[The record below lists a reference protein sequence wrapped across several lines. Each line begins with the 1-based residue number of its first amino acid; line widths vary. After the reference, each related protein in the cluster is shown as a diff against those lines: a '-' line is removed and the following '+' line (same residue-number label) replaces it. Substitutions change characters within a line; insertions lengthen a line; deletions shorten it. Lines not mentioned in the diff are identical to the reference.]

1 MLNSDELRQLT
12 RDRGEQLLR
21 DAEIERLVRRSRRSV
36 LRWRRRAL
44 ITALVPRLRPQRQ
57 A

>member
-21 DAEIERLVRRSRRSV
+21 EAEIERLVRRSRRSV

>member
-12 RDRGEQLLR
+12 RDRGEQLLSE
-21 DAEIERLVRRSRRSV
+21 AEIERLMRRSSRRM

-44 ITALVPRLRPQRQ
+44 ITALAPRLRPQRQ